1 MGPWKSMKISFLSF
15 TSAVLVIPL
24 RTVLF
29 IPQLIY
35 SQLKFSA
42 VKSLKVH
49 FSLSCLCAETN
60 LIWTETVAWQLRK
73 RLQSKF
79 HSVRQQQKWRPKC
92 SRVPAALKLW
102 PSSQNAE
109 RVWQRQAACW
119 AAGQLAAGETA
130 LFGNV
135 LAAWLG
141 TGSAAIWTA
150 APSTSPTLISSSPSV
165 WLTRPTD
172 WLCARPFDWLADWLT
187 VFPSIRRAPPSVL
200 LTDQTGFC
208 LHQGFITVSAWENR
222 QETNVGTLTHTLN
235 SPDLELFLFPA
246 WTFLFMRLHWSHNE
260 GITLIL

>member
-1 MGPWKSMKISFLSF
+1 MKVSVLII
-15 TSAVLVIPL
+15 TSAALVTPLWIVLL
-24 RTVLF
+24 

-35 SQLKFSA
+35 SQLKFSV

-49 FSLSCLCAETN
+49 FSLSFLCAETN
-60 LIWTETVAWQLRK
+60 LIWTETVVWQLRK

-79 HSVRQQQKWRPKC
+79 HSVRQQQRGKKKKWRPKC

-109 RVWQRQAACW
+109 RVWQRQAACR

-200 LTDQTGFC
+200 LTNQTGF
-208 LHQGFITVSAWENR
+208 LPSSEVYHSVGVRESAGDER
-222 QETNVGTLTHTLN
+222 RHSYTHTHTAL
-235 SPDLELFLFPA
+235 SAFRAFPLPCMNFSFYEA
-246 WTFLFMRLHWSHNE
+246 SLKS
-260 GITLIL
+260 